1 MGTLMPRLDQILL
14 TDPTGAQT
22 LIDMWESGEVEVS
35 WRAEEGDGWCP
46 SEVIGINV
54 NVKRGVQ

>member
-1 MGTLMPRLDQILL
+1 MPRLDQILL

-46 SEVIGINV
+46 SEILGINV